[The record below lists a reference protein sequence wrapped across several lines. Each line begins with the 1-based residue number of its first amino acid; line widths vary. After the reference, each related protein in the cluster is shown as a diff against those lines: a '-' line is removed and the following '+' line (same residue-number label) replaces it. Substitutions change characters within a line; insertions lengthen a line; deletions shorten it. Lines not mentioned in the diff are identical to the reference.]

1 VVNSNKE
8 KNRRLDVVWQVVLPW
23 SVTIFALFY
32 VLREINWADLGRHL
46 RSADPF
52 WLGVALAATSGSYLL
67 RAWRWQHFFPTM
79 LIRYADSVRV
89 LFLGFFMNNVLPAR
103 AGEIVRAHL
112 GARLTGQTRTL
123 VLATILSERLTDGLT
138 ISIFFIF
145 FATGLTGDPN
155 IGFEMLLVAGAFG
168 AATLGILILLAF
180 REKLF
185 GLVSRFQSRFDSK
198 AALYTSDRVRVFIN
212 GLSPLCSSRKLP
224 VIIGGCLIVWLVELT
239 VYVAISNAFA
249 ATLSLSKCVL
259 FLVAVNFSSL
269 IPAAPGGLGVI
280 EAVATG
286 VLSSAGVD
294 RELALTMVIMQHIIQ
309 YAVVGIP
316 GIILT
321 VTWKRRLQL
330 QEEAT
335 A

>member
-1 VVNSNKE
+1 VTSRKE
-8 KNRRLDVVWQVVLPW
+8 KNKRFEFLWQVILPW
-23 SVTIFALFY
+23 SVTIVALCF
-32 VLREINWADLGRHL
+32 VFKEINWSDLGRHL
-46 RSADPF
+46 RNADSF
-52 WLGVALAATSGSYLL
+52 WLLIALAATLASYLL

-138 ISIFFIF
+138 ISLFFIC
-145 FATGLTGDPN
+145 FATGLIADPN
-155 IGFEMLLVAGAFG
+155 IGFEMLLVAAAFG
-168 AATLGILILLAF
+168 SATLGILLLLAF
-180 REKLF
+180 RETLF
-185 GLVSRFQSRFDSK
+185 TLVSRVQDRFESK
-198 AALYTSDRVRVFIN
+198 AASYTSDRVRVFIN
-212 GLSPLCSSRKLP
+212 GLSPLCTWKKLP
-224 VIIGGCLIVWLVELT
+224 AIISGCLIVWLVELA
-239 VYVAISNAFA
+239 VYVAISNAFSA
-249 ATLSLSKCVL
+249 SLSLSKCVL

-280 EAVATG
+280 EAVATS
-286 VLSSAGVD
+286 VLTSAGVD
-294 RELALTMVIMQHIIQ
+294 KELALTMVIMQHIIQ

-330 QEEAT
+330 HEEAT
-335 A
+335 AV